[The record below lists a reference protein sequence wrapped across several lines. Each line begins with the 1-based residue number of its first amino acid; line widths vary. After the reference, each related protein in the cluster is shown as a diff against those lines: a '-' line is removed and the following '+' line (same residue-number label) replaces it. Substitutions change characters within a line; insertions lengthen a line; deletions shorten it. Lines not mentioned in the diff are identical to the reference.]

1 MGSLEMAK
9 YDFGSEYD
17 EEKGVYDV
25 CHVDMVP
32 YQHRNLRP
40 SRPYG
45 ENPQFFKPIV
55 KKILELVQTQIDRA
69 RRNRRQVPHTILV
82 GGFGEN
88 EFFDAHMREFCETK
102 EPQLKLSCP
111 PNCQSARFQFH
122 KNGIW
127 QDAMVDEESQSTST
141 GCKGGPVP
149 PGKTLTKLVQREVKQ
164 GEALDFDEV
173 EIFKAPQFEYPLT
186 VELAASIEIKF
197 KNNELATARS
207 KKSQKLGMEVTL
219 LHYNIEVNMSSD
231 LGIFTVAVIHDTT
244 KRQMGTATIQFQT
257 ED

>member
-1 MGSLEMAK
+1 MGSLETAK

-17 EEKGVYDV
+17 EEKGVTEIYDHDDRTV
-25 CHVDMVP
+25 KVP
-32 YQHRNLRP
+32 KNVV
-40 SRPYG
+40 
-45 ENPQFFKPIV
+45 EQFFKPIV

-69 RRNRRQVPHTILV
+69 RKNRRQVPHTFLV

-88 EFFDAHMREFCETK
+88 EFLDAHMREFCETK

-111 PNCQSARFQFH
+111 PNCQSA
-122 KNGIW
+122 
-127 QDAMVDEESQSTST
+127 DAVVDQEGQSTST

-207 KKSQKLGMEVTL
+207 KKQSKIG
-219 LHYNIEVNMSSD
+219 Y
-231 LGIFTVAVIHDTT
+231 GGDTPAL
-244 KRQMGTATIQFQT
+244 QH
-257 ED
+257 